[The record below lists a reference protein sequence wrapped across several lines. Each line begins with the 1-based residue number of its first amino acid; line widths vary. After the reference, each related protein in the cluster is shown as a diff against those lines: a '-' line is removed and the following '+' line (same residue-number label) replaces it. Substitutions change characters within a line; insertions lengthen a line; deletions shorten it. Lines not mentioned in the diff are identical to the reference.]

1 MSVETADQI
10 NCRWPTTPDQK
21 KYQCPDVSLSIFRRG
36 RGNKRRLVLHVHNHT
51 DSSASAVQI
60 DDSKMDFLLQKA
72 AKQMVLNQLS
82 DRRAILAK
90 QDADIA
96 KRRGKVRDDWKSYLE
111 NREKALANL
120 KEQRA
125 RDFIEASKAEVN
137 RADMFCTQIEGG
149 TLLSPLMLALP
160 HLLQDRVHLASILS
174 RTSC

>member
-1 MSVETADQI
+1 MQKRIGGRGEPKIVGQCGQTLVQSSAKIPVMDVPFETADQI
-10 NCRWPTTPDQK
+10 NCRWPTTSDQK
-21 KYQCPDVSLSIFRRG
+21 KISNTADVSLSIFRRG

-120 KEQRA
+120 KEH
-125 RDFIEASKAEVN
+125 EHV
-137 RADMFCTQIEGG
+137 
-149 TLLSPLMLALP
+149 TL
-160 HLLQDRVHLASILS
+160 QKGQG
-174 RTSC
+174 